1 MIKFKDMKAF
11 QTVLLAVL
19 LLFCPAAF
27 AQTVNSSVTIK
38 IDRGNYV
45 VSGIVAGEAYKNEI
59 IQRIKTQLG
68 GNADFSRISVS
79 ANADPFQN
87 GWLTEFDKTLAKI
100 KTWRS
105 GIAIFSY
112 AERSYDKDF
121 PPLPAEIMNARF
133 LLSDGQTVSLKDYQ
147 NKLIVLFFLESWA
160 APVISQAAILN
171 EIYAKTSSRNI
182 EIIGLSS
189 ETEPEDRNA
198 LRKFFKKQNL
208 QFKFGWTDSEMFQN
222 FVKISKLNGVP
233 QAFIILD
240 GKLHGVFAGGGTRTT
255 ERLKE
260 TILKT
265 LDDNNL

>member
-38 IDRGNYV
+38 VDRGNYT
-45 VSGIVAGEAYKNEI
+45 VSGVVADEAYKNEI
-59 IQRIKTQLG
+59 INRVKAQLG
-68 GNADFSRISVS
+68 GSADFSRLSVS
-79 ANADPFQN
+79 ANAEPFRN
-87 GWLTEFDKTLAKI
+87 DWLAEFDKTLLKI
-100 KTWRS
+100 KQWRT
-105 GIAIFSY
+105 GVEIFSN
-112 AERSYDKDF
+112 AERLKDRTF
-121 PPLPAEIMNARF
+121 MPLSAEIMNARF
-133 LLSDGQTVSLKDYQ
+133 LLSDGQTVSLKDYP
-147 NKLIVLFFLESWA
+147 NKVVVLFFLESWA

-171 EIYAKTSSRNI
+171 EIYAKISSRNI

-198 LRKFFKKQNL
+198 LRKFFEKQNL